1 MVTELKTIFIKQE
14 HFVSLRSHISGPN
27 KNNFSNNYVEN
38 NFRGKQLLH
47 ECAM

>member
-27 KNNFSNNYVEN
+27 KNNYVEN
-38 NFRGKQLLH
+38 DFRGKQLLH